1 MEFDI
6 FTLPNGLQVIHQPN
20 KSEIAHFG
28 LFVNVGSRDEQTTK
42 TGLAHMLEHC
52 MFKGTHKRKAFH
64 ILNRLDAVGGELNAY
79 TTKETTTIHASFLKQ
94 YYSRAVELI
103 ADIAFNA
110 SFPDKEIA
118 REKLIILDEFYAY
131 KENPSDQIFEDFD
144 ELLYPNHPLGR
155 NILGKTSHIKKAS
168 KKSVVEFYKNFYHP
182 QNMVLA
188 SVGNITTKQLKKW
201 VEKSFGDYTSTGL
214 MPQRIA
220 PQEIDTKEIMVKKNV
235 HQAHI
240 VIGGRAYASSHPKKR
255 ALILLNN
262 ILGGPSLN
270 NKLNLNISEKHGFAY
285 HLESNYNSFSDAGEF
300 SIYMGTDHKQ
310 LDKSLKLVHHELKKF
325 RDKPLGTA
333 QLSLA
338 KQQIMGQI
346 ALGNE
351 SGLNVMLA
359 LGKSLLS
366 YKKVDTIT
374 EVFHQIEAI
383 TAQDIQEV
391 ANEIFDPSTLSSLI
405 YVPKKYNL

>member
-6 FTLPNGLQVIHQPN
+6 FTLPNGMQVIHQQT
-20 KSEIAHFG
+20 KGEIAHFG
-28 LFVNVGSRDEQTTK
+28 LFVNVGSRDEHPNH

-52 MFKGTHKRKAFH
+52 MFKGTQKRKAFH

-94 YYSRAVELI
+94 YYSRAIELI
-103 ADIAFNA
+103 GDIAFNA

-144 ELLYPNHPLGR
+144 SQIYPDHPLGK
-155 NILGKTSHIKKAS
+155 NILGSPAHIKKAS
-168 KKSVVEFYKNFYHP
+168 KKSVIDFYKSYYHP
-182 QNMVLA
+182 ENMVLA
-188 SVGNITTKQLKKW
+188 SVGNISTKQLKKW
-201 VEKSFGDYTSTGL
+201 VEKAFGMPSAGGL
-214 MPQRIA
+214 MPQRTA
-220 PQEIDTKEIMVKKNV
+220 PSDIETKDVLVKKNV

-240 VIGGRAYASSHPKKR
+240 VMGGRAYDANHPKKR
-255 ALILLNN
+255 AMILLNN

-270 NKLNLNISEKHGFAY
+270 NRLNLNISEKHGFAY
-285 HLESNYNSFSDAGEF
+285 HLESSYNSFSDSGEF

-310 LDKSLKLVHHELKKF
+310 LDKSLSLIHGELKKF
-325 RDKPLGTA
+325 REKPLGTS

-338 KQQIMGQI
+338 KQQIKGQI

-351 SGLNVMLA
+351 SGLNIMLA
-359 LGKSLLS
+359 LGKSLLT
-366 YKKVDTIT
+366 YKKVDTIE
-374 EVFHQIEAI
+374 EVYKQIDAI
-383 TAQDIQEV
+383 TANDVLSV
-391 ANEIFDPSTLSSLI
+391 ANEILDPQRIGSLI
-405 YVPKKYNL
+405 YVPKKYSK

>member
-6 FTLPNGLQVIHQPN
+6 FTLPNGLQVIHQQ
-20 KSEIAHFG
+20 SQGEIAHFG
-28 LFVNVGSRDEQTTK
+28 LFVNVGSRDEQPNN

-52 MFKGTHKRKAFH
+52 MFKGTQKRKAFH

-94 YYSRAVELI
+94 YYSRAIELI

-110 SFPDKEIA
+110 SFPEKEIA

-144 ELLYPNHPLGR
+144 AQMYPNHPLGR
-155 NILGKTSHIKKAS
+155 NILGSTAHIKKAS
-168 KKSVVEFYKNFYHP
+168 RKSVIDFYKSYYHTE
-182 QNMVLA
+182 NMVLA

-201 VEKSFGDYTSTGL
+201 VEKYFDFASAGGK
-214 MPQRIA
+214 MPQRVA
-220 PQEIDTKEIMVKKNV
+220 PTEIDTKDVLVKKNV

-240 VIGGRAYASSHPKKR
+240 VLGGRAYSAEHKNKR

-300 SIYMGTDHKQ
+300 SIYMGTDYKQ
-310 LDKSLKLVHHELKKF
+310 LDKSLTLLHNELKKF
-325 RDKPLGTA
+325 RNKPLGTA

-338 KQQIMGQI
+338 KQQIKGQI
-346 ALGNE
+346 AMGNE

-366 YKKVDTIT
+366 YKKVDTI
-374 EVFHQIEAI
+374 HQVYEQIDAI
-383 TAQDIQEV
+383 TASDLMEV
-391 ANEIFDPSTLSSLI
+391 ANEIFDSSKLGSLI
-405 YVPKKYNL
+405 YVPKKYNK